1 MINQEPT
8 TKKGLERSKFH
19 HMITIEKTFD
29 GKPFQYRPYAI
40 EEIVFFDIE
49 TTGFV
54 ADKSFLYLIGCCYYR
69 DATWRLI
76 QWFAETPMEEK
87 ELLTSFISFVTGFKV
102 CIHYNGTTFDLPYIT
117 RKCMTNQLDFSFQ
130 NLVSIDLYRTAVS
143 LKALLH
149 LEHCTQK
156 AMEQVLNISRED
168 TFSGGDLIQVYANYV
183 GLARLEKLQKGRSGL
198 IEEKLNHLIPKE
210 MESSK
215 DLLHMLLLHNEEDVI
230 GLSLLTS
237 LLHYQKLFDGYYQI
251 TDLSLSED
259 NCICFTLQPELP
271 IPVSFSTVQYG
282 IAFTATENTCFL
294 RIPLLE
300 GTLKYF
306 IPDYKEYYYLPYED
320 TVVHKS
326 IAGAMDKQYRT
337 KATKDNC
344 YLKKTALFLPQFE
357 PLYTPAFQLE
367 RTDTTLYFECLDE
380 QLQDETFL
388 QTYTKHIL
396 QTLVHKKKRKA

>member
-1 MINQEPT
+1 
-8 TKKGLERSKFH
+8 
-19 HMITIEKTFD
+19 MITIEKTFD
-29 GKPFQYRPYAI
+29 GKPFQYKPYTA
-40 EEIVFFDIE
+40 EEIFFFDIE

-76 QWFAETPMEEK
+76 QWFAESPMEEK
-87 ELLTSFISFVTGFKV
+87 ELLSSFITFASDFKV
-102 CIHYNGTTFDLPYIT
+102 CMHYNGTTFDLPYIT
-117 RKCMTNQLDFSFQ
+117 RKCITNQLDFSFQ
-130 NLVSIDLYRTAVS
+130 NLASVDLYKTAVS

-156 AMEQVLNISRED
+156 AMEKVLNIPRED

-183 GLARLEKLQKGRSGL
+183 GLARLEKLQKGRLRL
-198 IEEKLNHLIPKE
+198 IEEPLKPTAPKE
-210 MESSK
+210 TESSK
-215 DLLHMLLLHNEEDVI
+215 DLLHLLLLHNEEDVI

-237 LLHYQKLFDGYYQI
+237 LLHYQRLFEGCYQVI
-251 TDLSLSED
+251 NLSLGED
-259 NCICFTLQPELP
+259 NCICFTIQPELA
-271 IPVSFSTVQYG
+271 IPVSFSTVQNG
-282 IAFTATENTCFL
+282 IRLTVSENSCLL

-306 IPDYKEYYYLPYED
+306 IPDYKDYYYLPYED

-326 IAGAMDKQYRT
+326 IAGAMDKRYRT

-357 PLYTPAFQLE
+357 PLYSPVFQLE
-367 RTDTTLYFECLDE
+367 RTDSTLYFECLDE

-396 QTLVHKKKRKA
+396 QSLVYKKKRKA